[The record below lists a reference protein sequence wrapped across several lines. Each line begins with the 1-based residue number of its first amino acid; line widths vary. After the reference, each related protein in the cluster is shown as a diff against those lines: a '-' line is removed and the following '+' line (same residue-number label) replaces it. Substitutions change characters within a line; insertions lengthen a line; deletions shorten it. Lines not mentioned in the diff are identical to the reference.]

1 MQHVFYVVNGVEL
14 SRTTASCRRRKTNC
28 KLGISRIKLL
38 RNKKQ
43 IAVRWCSNIIIN
55 ALADEHWGKVI
66 DNGISK
72 GRGIYSYRFRP
83 HFYPNPL
90 NQSQLKNFRREV
102 ADLLRAGKH
111 GNARIRVESVIRE
124 TLLLQSFDTLEV
136 YLELLAVRA
145 ELLSKT
151 EDMPADMVEAVAS
164 IVYAAHRMSS
174 DLPELAVLRTLLA
187 GKYERVYKGW
197 AAAAA
202 SDTHYREWQVNE
214 GLVSC
219 LSVEAP
225 GPEQKIAVL
234 KSICE
239 EFEIPFDEDA
249 VRMDMGAPRVAPP
262 PPPGAGAPGRGP
274 PRAMQPSWGAAHF
287 EEALDA
293 PGPSQGAAPGPADQG
308 GWKPAPI
315 VAPAEQNGARAGDD
329 EASDIP
335 AVEYD
340 DAEAA
345 AAAAARFRDL
355 AAAAERS
362 AARLRGAANGAA
374 AGGSA
379 QAPPVGTSQGKKV
392 TSVDAPSPAAPPRF
406 VNRSESEIKRAYD
419 AAPGYPT
426 KSTQPQPPSAPP
438 SSELGSPASAAP
450 SEPDGAAT
458 RPGALPLAARGDRGA
473 ERARGAHQAL

>member
-1 MQHVFYVVNGVEL
+1 MLNRWLFNTNKL
-14 SRTTASCRRRKTNC
+14 KTNC

-43 IAVRWCSNIIIN
+43 IA
-55 ALADEHWGKVI
+55 
-66 DNGISK
+66 
-72 GRGIYSYRFRP
+72 
-83 HFYPNPL
+83 
-90 NQSQLKNFRREV
+90 LKNFRREV

-262 PPPGAGAPGRGP
+262 PPPGAGGPGRGP

-315 VAPAEQNGARAGDD
+315 VAPAEQNGARPGDD
-329 EASDIP
+329 EANDIP
-335 AVEYD
+335 ARD
-340 DAEAA
+340 S
-345 AAAAARFRDL
+345 RDL

-458 RPGALPLAARGDRGA
+458 RPGGPPPSPPEETEELSELEELTKRFEALKR
-473 ERARGAHQAL
+473 Q